1 MPNWCENTVTL
12 SHANPAMIARVKK
25 AFAAGNLFNEFIPMP
40 PGLQETEAWYD
51 WALENWGT
59 KWDVEGDIILE
70 QGRAAEE
77 AAGTDVFRTIARTP
91 SVKLAFRSAWSPP
104 IPIYE
109 KLSAEGFYI
118 EASYS
123 EEAMEFC
130 GEWSTYAK
138 EVYYDYAGWT
148 YDEIKAK
155 IPTRLIEEYC
165 IMGMVNADDD
175 PELVPAR

>member
-40 PGLQETEAWYD
+40 PGLQETEAWYE

-59 KWDVEGDIILE
+59 KWDVEGDDEARAIILE
-70 QGRAAEE
+70 QGRVTGLVD
-77 AAGTDVFRTIARTP
+77 GTY
-91 SVKLAFRSAWSPP
+91 VKLAFRSAWSPP
-104 IPIYE
+104 IPVYE

-130 GEWSTYAK
+130 GEWSTHAK

>member
-25 AFAAGNLFNEFIPMP
+25 AFTAGNLFNEFIPMP
-40 PGLQETEAWYD
+40 PGLQETEAWYE

-59 KWDVEGDIILE
+59 KWDVEGDDEAWAIILE

-77 AAGTDVFRTIARTP
+77 AAGT

-104 IPIYE
+104 IPVYE

-130 GEWSTYAK
+130 GEWSTHAK

>member
-40 PGLQETEAWYD
+40 PGLQETEAWYE

-59 KWDVEGDIILE
+59 KWDVKGDDEPWATILE

-77 AAGTDVFRTIARTP
+77 AAGT

-104 IPIYE
+104 IPVYE

-138 EVYYDYAGWT
+138 EVYYDYQGWT

>member
-25 AFAAGNLFNEFIPMP
+25 AFTAGNLFNEFIPMP
-40 PGLQETEAWYD
+40 PGLQETEAWYE

-70 QGRAAEE
+70 YGPSGAEE
-77 AAGTDVFRTIARTP
+77 AAAAGT

-130 GEWSTYAK
+130 GEWSTYGK
-138 EVYYDYAGWT
+138 EVYYDYQGWT

-175 PELVPAR
+175 PEPVNPFY

>member
-40 PGLQETEAWYD
+40 PGLPPAGLQETEAWYE

-59 KWDVEGDIILE
+59 KWDVGGDDEAWAIILE
-70 QGRAAEE
+70 QGTVVTPE
-77 AAGTDVFRTIARTP
+77 AVGTY
-91 SVKLAFRSAWSPP
+91 VKLAFRSAWSPP
-104 IPIYE
+104 IPVYE

-130 GEWSTYAK
+130 GEWSTHAK

-175 PELVPAR
+175 PEL